1 MVLKQIILL
10 CTACM
15 TEEATSPLIFSSRAY
30 FRAIYNL
37 VDDAVF
43 LYRPSESMVV
53 EGNRSF
59 RTLMNAPHS
68 AALSLP
74 LSHIFSP
81 LFIHQLAL
89 GRKVLNA
96 ELRCADNALLPVRL
110 HLQEVL
116 LADEPLLL
124 GVAHRHIMQPADA
137 DQALIAA
144 ELEKKAL
151 LNEVYH
157 RVKNNL
163 NIIISLI
170 SLQLNRVQ
178 DAELR
183 HLLKESKSR
192 IYTLALLQE
201 RLYHSPKL
209 SEVKAGEYLTSLAQS
224 VIATFKESKQQ
235 IKLMSK
241 TQECWLNVDVLVPL
255 GLIVHELVAN
265 AVLHAYAEQKTG
277 EVMLTLSFNG
287 AHEYELAI
295 SDVGKGLPEGANF
308 ISFKSLGAQL
318 VVSLS
323 KQLKARLLVESSS
336 GKGTKIVV
344 KFSSKS

>member
-1 MVLKQIILL
+1 M
-10 CTACM
+10 A
-15 TEEATSPLIFSSRAY
+15 EEATSPLIFSSRAY

-59 RTLMNAPHS
+59 RTLISTPDAS
-68 AALSLP
+68 ALSLP
-74 LSHIFSP
+74 LSHLFSP

-89 GRKVLNA
+89 GKKVIDA
-96 ELRCADNALLPVRL
+96 ELRCADKVLLPVRL

-116 LADEPLLL
+116 LAEEPLLL
-124 GVAHRHIMQPADA
+124 GVAHRQIIQSADA
-137 DQALIAA
+137 DLALAAA
-144 ELEKKAL
+144 EIEKKAL

-163 NIIISLI
+163 NVIISLI

-178 DAELR
+178 DLQVR
-183 HLLKESKSR
+183 HLLKASKSR
-192 IYTLALLQE
+192 IYTLSLLQE

-209 SEVKAGEYLTSLAQS
+209 SEVKANEYLISLAQS

-235 IKLMSK
+235 IKLVPK

-265 AVLHAYAEQKTG
+265 AVLHAYAELEAG
-277 EVMLTLSFNG
+277 DIMLTFSSDG
-287 AHEYELAI
+287 AQGYELTI
-295 SDVGKGLPEGANF
+295 SDGGKGLPEGANF
-308 ISFKSLGAQL
+308 TSFKTLGAQL

-336 GKGTKIVV
+336 GKGTKVSV
-344 KFSSKS
+344 KFQLKG